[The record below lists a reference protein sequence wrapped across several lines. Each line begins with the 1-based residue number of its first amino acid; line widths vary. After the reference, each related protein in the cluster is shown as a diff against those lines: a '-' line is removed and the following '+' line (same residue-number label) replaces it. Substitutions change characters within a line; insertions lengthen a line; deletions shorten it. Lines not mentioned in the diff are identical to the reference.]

1 MKEKSLSV
9 FVDGLT
15 NYFDTVS
22 PLKAKVS
29 TPFLIQDINEYLF
42 DFTGIIGISG
52 NHKGSIFFSA
62 PRIMM
67 VKLISEVS
75 AQTTRDDKLLDLVG
89 EVSNTLSGNARREF
103 GDQFMLTTPITFMGK
118 SQHMRVSDVTNIYV
132 VPVMWQNMKAHLII
146 NLNEE

>member
-15 NYFDTVS
+15 NYFNTVS
-22 PLKAKVS
+22 SDKAKVS

-52 NHKGSIFFSA
+52 NHKGSIFFTA

-75 AQTTRDDKLLDLVG
+75 AQTTKDEKLLDLVG
-89 EVSNTLSGNARREF
+89 EVSNPCRVMHAVNLVINLCCLRQSPFLA
-103 GDQFMLTTPITFMGK
+103 
-118 SQHMRVSDVTNIYV
+118 RVS
-132 VPVMWQNMKAHLII
+132 K
-146 NLNEE
+146 